1 MKLNLG
7 TVRKYHD
14 VAVFLG
20 LLMAVAFVPIPLGSN
35 RPYAWYAL
43 AIFVYGLL
51 AIQAM
56 GAMVFA
62 GHRILPR
69 RTATILVVL
78 VVWLGFV
85 FLQTL
90 SVPRVV
96 VHALNPLVYKL
107 QQNLALISIR
117 AENTLSVDPGSTYD
131 EFLKFGCYAAVF
143 YLTLTT
149 VNTRDR
155 LLRMAGVIVLVA
167 TIEVAFGLYC
177 KATGFVLFPEASTDS
192 EMRAGTFV
200 NPHHYANLLMMVL
213 GLVCGLMASVA
224 NSVKAGNIWKLE
236 KCGKVP
242 LWGLSALAVVA
253 LTLISG
259 VLVAGAPAPVVFF
272 GIAFGV
278 VLLVG
283 WPLKC
288 VTAADLVPAPL
299 VVLAALAATILIGL
313 HRGLA
318 WFTHWDLVGSERLLQ
333 DVSGLRL
340 LGSVWATGVGAGNYR
355 WVFPMFRSADL
366 RFVTYDHAHNDYLE
380 AAIGQG
386 IPTAMILGL
395 AVLLILRQLCKGYKN
410 RRNPL
415 MRGVILGSLV
425 SLVFMLLDA
434 TIGFSF
440 QIPANSVYFFV
451 IAGMGLCACRID
463 QGKRAVATSGGSG
476 GVQNE

>member
-1 MKLNLG
+1 MKLNWG
-7 TVRKYHD
+7 TVRKYHH
-14 VAVFLG
+14 VAVFVG

-43 AIFVYGLL
+43 AMFVYGLL

-56 GAMVFA
+56 GTMVFA
-62 GHRILPR
+62 EPTPLPR
-69 RTATILVVL
+69 RTGAILVVL

-90 SVPRVV
+90 SLPQVV

-117 AENTLSVDPGSTYD
+117 PENTLSVDPGNTYD
-131 EFLKFGCYAAVF
+131 EFLKFGCYAALF
-143 YLTLTT
+143 YLTLAT
-149 VNTRDR
+149 VNTRNR
-155 LLRMAGVIVLVA
+155 LLWVAGVIVLVG
-167 TIEVAFGLYC
+167 TMEVAFELYC
-177 KATGFVLFPEASTDS
+177 KATGFLLFPEASAGG
-192 EMRAGTFV
+192 ELRAGTFV
-200 NPHHYANLLMMVL
+200 NPHHYANLLMMIL

-224 NSVKAGNIWKLE
+224 NSVKVGNIWKLE
-236 KCGKVP
+236 RYGKVP
-242 LWGLSALAVVA
+242 GLGLSALAVVA
-253 LTLISG
+253 LILISG
-259 VLVAGAPAPVVFF
+259 VLAAGSPGPVVFF
-272 GIAFGV
+272 GVAFGI

-288 VTAADLVPAPL
+288 VTVADLVPAPL
-299 VVLAALAATILIGL
+299 VVLAVLAAAILIGF
-313 HRGLA
+313 HHGLA
-318 WFTHWDLVGSERLLQ
+318 WFTHWNPVGSERFVQ

-355 WVFPMFRSADL
+355 WVFPMFRGADL

-386 IPTAMILGL
+386 IPTAMILGV
-395 AVLLILRQLCKGYKN
+395 AVLLILQQLCKGCKN

-415 MRGVILGSLV
+415 MRGVILGSLL

-463 QGKRAVATSGGSG
+463 HGKRTVTTSGGSG
-476 GVQNE
+476 VRNE